1 MNGGGE
7 IVRTFREQTAI
18 ALMLMASACSFSGCA
33 GAAQSTMERAPAT
46 HATDATAIAAQ
57 SIIDSALQATATSA
71 SDVTPAPP
79 ASTAPTSP
87 PTPAPPAT
95 PSPTATPDVAATE
108 QALAAAVATALAA
121 TQAAQP
127 TATPNLAATATA
139 QGHTIET
146 AIAATLTAQPTASLN
161 LAATRAAQTAR
172 LETAVAATLTAQPRP
187 TATRPATPTAAPQP
201 RAGNFRACLEPCAA
215 NGANARWSLPEAVTK
230 VYVAYD
236 FSGIPAGAH
245 YQRIWRVVGRGE
257 WVRYDC
263 IWPGP
268 TDGTVEVTLTEP
280 NGLYSGEWEMSI
292 VVDGAVLLQEQFLV
306 EGSWQAWYP
315 AGVISTCF
323 GKVST
328 R

>member
-1 MNGGGE
+1 MNGGGD
-7 IVRTFREQTAI
+7 IVRRLHERTALLLVVV
-18 ALMLMASACSFSGCA
+18 ASVWGVGGCASAS
-33 GAAQSTMERAPAT
+33 QAPAEAPPAR
-46 HATDATAIAAQ
+46 ATDATAIAAQ
-57 SIIDSALQATATSA
+57 SIIDSALQATVTPA
-71 SDVTPAPP
+71 SDVTPALTV
-79 ASTAPTSP
+79 STAPTSI
-87 PTPAPPAT
+87 PAPSPT

-127 TATPNLAATATA
+127 TATPDHAATATA
-139 QGHTIET
+139 QAHAIET
-146 AIAATLTAQPTASLN
+146 AIAATLTAQPTPTPN
-161 LAATRAAQTAR
+161 LAATQAAQTAR

-187 TATRPATPTAAPQP
+187 TATRTATPMAAPQP
-201 RAGNFRACLEPCAA
+201 RAGNFRACLEACAA

-236 FSGIPAGAH
+236 FSDIPAGAH

-263 IWPGP
+263 TWPGP
-268 TDGTVEVTLTEP
+268 ADGTVAVTLTEP
-280 NGLYSGEWEMSI
+280 NGLYSGEWEMAI
-292 VVDGAVLLQEQFLV
+292 VVDGAVLLQERFLV
-306 EGSWQAWYP
+306 EGSWRAWYP
-315 AGVISTCF
+315 AGVIPTCF